1 MIFSSGEIL
10 KTYSIRNVI
19 KILVNYPDM
28 FGLFYEDITS
38 DWRKA
43 WLATPISLLG
53 ESHQQRSLSVYILW
67 GCKKSDITEAIWHAH
82 TQHQISVNSADVS
95 D

>member
-1 MIFSSGEIL
+1 
-10 KTYSIRNVI
+10 
-19 KILVNYPDM
+19 M

-82 TQHQISVNSADVS
+82 TQHQISVNSADVA